1 MLRTEETDE
10 QNVRQQT
17 YYDSTGNKVK
27 GEGGFV
33 TRVQVLSKDL
43 VIAESWLDE
52 DGQPVPLGDEP
63 YYRVEYTYDKMGNI
77 NREKFFDKDGQPI
90 RCNKGYAIVYREYD
104 EYNRVE
110 YEKFYD
116 TDGFAIMLDD
126 GAVSY
131 RYEYNDDGQ
140 LIKRTKFDYGDH
152 EVE

>member
-1 MLRTEETDE
+1 MREEYTEE
-10 QNVRQQT
+10 QNVRQET
-17 YYDSTGNKVK
+17 YYDYAGNKVK

-52 DGQPVPLGDEP
+52 NGQPVPLGDEP

-77 NREKFFDKDGQPI
+77 NREKYYDKDGQPI
-90 RCNKGYAIVYREYD
+90 RCNEGYAIVYREYD
-104 EYNRVE
+104 SFNRVV

-131 RYEYNDDGQ
+131 RYEYNDAGEM
-140 LIKRTKFDYGDH
+140 IKKTKYDYGDH